1 MGQLLHLGL
10 AEVGARSAAL
20 SGMPLTQI
28 GPDLAPVPVV
38 QDEHRADQVRPT
50 FRAPGIGPV
59 TGDAFRRPDLLATVS
74 RRRIH
79 YMFILR
85 SRPTASSSGGLRSRL
100 PASARARRRLG
111 AEIDHGRRDQQGDWR
126 TNSG

>member
-28 GPDLAPVPVV
+28 GTDFAPVPVV

-50 FRAPGIGPV
+50 FRAPGISPV
-59 TGDAFRRPDLLATVS
+59 TGDAFCRPDLLATVS

-79 YMFILR
+79 YVFILR
-85 SRPTASSSGGLRSRL
+85 SRPSARSPGGLRRGL
-100 PASARARRRLG
+100 PAGGRASRRLG
-111 AEIDHGRRDQQGDWR
+111 AEIDHSRRDY
-126 TNSG
+126 